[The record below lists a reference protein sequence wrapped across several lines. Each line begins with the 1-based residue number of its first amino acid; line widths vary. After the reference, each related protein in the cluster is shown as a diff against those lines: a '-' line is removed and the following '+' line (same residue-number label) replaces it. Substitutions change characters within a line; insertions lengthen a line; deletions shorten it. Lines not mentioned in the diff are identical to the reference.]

1 MIRERKRRLN
11 YQFRD
16 ALNSMSVA
24 VQAGYS
30 VENAVSACARDLEQL
45 YPKNED
51 IVAEFRYIESTAEG
65 ERAGRGIVSG
75 SWTAL

>member
-1 MIRERKRRLN
+1 
-11 YQFRD
+11 
-16 ALNSMSVA
+16 MSVA

-30 VENAVSACARDLEQL
+30 VENAVSACVRDLEQL

-51 IVAEFRYIESTAEG
+51 IVAEISLYRDTTKG
-65 ERAGRGIVSG
+65 ECAGRGIISG